1 MVGFVLLEK
10 HWMGASRKLCLITFK
25 YLNFNDRL
33 LANLKLVS
41 RLTSLGVGR
50 ELEIKTFLFSR
61 LIRQVGVG

>member
-1 MVGFVLLEK
+1 MFNY
-10 HWMGASRKLCLITFK
+10 FK

-50 ELEIKTFLFSR
+50 ELEIKKFLFSR

>member
-1 MVGFVLLEK
+1 MDGGFQEI
-10 HWMGASRKLCLITFK
+10 MFNYFK

-50 ELEIKTFLFSR
+50 ELEIKKFLFSR

>member
-1 MVGFVLLEK
+1 MDGGFQEI
-10 HWMGASRKLCLITFK
+10 MFNYFK

-50 ELEIKTFLFSR
+50 ELERKKFLFSR